1 MLTVQRLK
9 EMLKET
15 PGKPKWI
22 EPIDYAITRARQTK
36 SL

>member
-15 PGKPKWI
+15 LEKPQPVK
-22 EPIDYAITRARQTK
+22 PVLFNYKLAQDR
-36 SL
+36 